1 MTGLIRNLLLIVN
14 IISTAATILFGVF
27 GIYEQLMGPED
38 AQKLLDKMRIP
49 VKYKH
54 MLIVGFTCLLI
65 MCITRILLYNGWLAS
80 ADLQ

>member
-65 MCITRILLYNGWLAS
+65 MCITRILLYNG
-80 ADLQ
+80 